1 MGPIKPEHYNIF
13 IGLIIVLVL
22 IVIYV
27 VYQNHQHGEYLY
39 GMWIADEDFC
49 TESDLTGFMMMIGP
63 SSGWFTEQR
72 TMYIVMYNEEGTLC
86 NRTVNVQLGT
96 SIIPGSYQNRSLY
109 ILEEDFDIMPR
120 EMVLSMSIMN
130 GHMIL
135 YGTGEDSETIYASMY
150 KDHDSTHKALALETA
165 E

>member
-1 MGPIKPEHYNIF
+1 MLSIKPEHYNIF
-13 IGLIIVLVL
+13 IGLAVVLVL
-22 IVIYV
+22 IIIYV
-27 VYQNHQHGEYLY
+27 TYQNHQCGEYLY

-49 TESDLTGFMMMIGP
+49 NESDLTGFMMMIGP
-63 SSGWFTEQR
+63 SSGWLTEQR
-72 TMYIVMYNEEGTLC
+72 TMYIVMYNDEGTLC

-96 SIIPGSYQNRSLY
+96 SFIPGTYQNRSLY
-109 ILEEDFDIMPR
+109 ILEEDFEIMPR

-135 YGTGEDSETIYASMY
+135 YGTGEDSETIYGSMY